1 MAAKTW
7 QQFAVEL
14 ENELTKGPRGGAAEI
29 KDDKDLKKFLKRI
42 GYDVARTTG
51 SHTIFN
57 LQDEKKFNGFVR
69 QRGYEGDIPCQCV
82 HSSVSVNN
90 NAKRGT
96 IKDVLDQVLRLD
108 DFGQK
113 KKS

>member
-7 QQFAVEL
+7 EQFAVEL

-42 GYDVARTTG
+42 GYEVARTTG
-51 SHTIFN
+51 SHTILN
-57 LQDEKKFNGFVR
+57 LQDKEKFNAFVH
-69 QRGYEGDIPCQCV
+69 QRGYEGAIPRHCR
-82 HSSVSVNN
+82 SVSVNN
-90 NAKRGT
+90 NAKGGT
-96 IKDVLDQVLRLD
+96 INDILDQVLGLD
-108 DFGQK
+108 DLGQK